1 MSRLQASLLGGLFIG
16 ILSALPIV
24 GAANYCC
31 CLWVIAGGVLTTYL
45 RQQGRPVALEASEAA
60 VSGLFAGLVGSVIYI
75 AFSVLLLS
83 VSGDMIES
91 QIRTMAEQYPQ
102 MPPDVRDRLLAFS
115 AGPNLVL
122 LMAFVTIPMYAIF
135 GMLGALLALLFFRK
149 PTAPAAQA

>member
-31 CLWVIAGGVLTTYL
+31 CLWVVVGGLLTTYL
-45 RQQGRPVALEASEAA
+45 RQQGRLTTIEAAEAA
-60 VSGLFAGLVGSVIYI
+60 VSGLFAGLIGSIIYI

-83 VSGDMIES
+83 VSGDAIES
-91 QIRTMAEQYPQ
+91 QIRALAEQYPQ

-135 GMLGALLALLFFRK
+135 AMLGGLLGLLFFRK
-149 PTAPAAQA
+149 PSAPAAQA